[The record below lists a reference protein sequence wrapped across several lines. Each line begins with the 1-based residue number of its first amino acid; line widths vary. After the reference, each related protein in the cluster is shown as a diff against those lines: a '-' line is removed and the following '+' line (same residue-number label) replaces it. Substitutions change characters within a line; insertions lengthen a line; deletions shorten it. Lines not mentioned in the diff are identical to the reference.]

1 MEHQRDVPVET
12 YGRMRRVFR
21 AEGSAEDEGYSH
33 AGKPVTTRRKARV
46 PAPFFDGFG
55 GAAKNSRS
63 RVLALMVACCAL
75 NFGSIVATVPGA
87 AAPTSSELL
96 EQGRKLVEAGK
107 LAEAELATL
116 AGTARL
122 NGAPRNYAKRSRLTP
137 KIGTPRRPWKRFAC

>member
-1 MEHQRDVPVET
+1 
-12 YGRMRRVFR
+12 MRRVFR
-21 AEGSAEDEGYSH
+21 TEGSAEDEGYSH
-33 AGKPVTTRRKARV
+33 AGKPVTTRCKARV

-96 EQGRKLVEAGK
+96 EQGRKLIEAGK

-116 AGTARL
+116 CRDGQIERGAEELRKALAL
-122 NGAPRNYAKRSRLTP
+122 NPEDRDAAKALEAIRVLNKTE
-137 KIGTPRRPWKRFAC
+137 